1 MPAEEHGELKG
12 ACPPALN
19 GAEEHDDVQSAPA
32 AICVLEVHDS
42 AESEVEVLVHG
53 ELVAK
58 RLLNV
63 WVSLP
68 VIIALAVQAA
78 AMASNAVGGLLEA
91 LVAGVDILRVDAD
104 DNGSV
109 IGRFGRSAQEAIVP
123 FVRSFGKLF

>member
-1 MPAEEHGELKG
+1 M
-12 ACPPALN
+12 
-19 GAEEHDDVQSAPA
+19 QSAPA

-42 AESEVEVLVHG
+42 AVSEVEVLGLG

-78 AMASNAVGGLLEA
+78 AMASNASDGLLEA

-109 IGRFGRSAQEAIVP
+109 IGRFGRSAQEPILP
-123 FVRSFGKLF
+123 FLPPFGKLFGKSLRFKIHPRVNLFFGCF